1 MRKKMLAIIMTIIF
15 VLSMAVTGCSGASD
29 KETDSGGGK
38 TETETEAPADEQ
50 QTDDSEKSDDVTTE
64 EEDAVEGTE
73 DSSAESETPDVV
85 LTADTEI
92 TDEDIQE
99 IYASIKESIEKR
111 YLEPNS
117 ISPADFSW
125 PDATSTI
132 WGDYSD
138 RILMDNGY
146 QYATVKDFFTEDELI
161 NMLSDYDNQYPSPD
175 KEILDSVLLGIID
188 WMQTK
193 GDYDEGYFSS
203 VFSKLLPMKDVI
215 PTNVTFN

>member
-1 MRKKMLAIIMTIIF
+1 MRKKFITFLLAFALTSSMLLTAC
-15 VLSMAVTGCSGASD
+15 GN

-38 TETETEAPADEQ
+38 TETETESPAADDQQAESEESDE
-50 QTDDSEKSDDVTTE
+50 VTT

-203 VFSKLLPMKDVI
+203 VFSKLIPMEDVI
-215 PTNVTFN
+215 PVNVTFN

>member
-1 MRKKMLAIIMTIIF
+1 MRKKFITFLLAFSLTSSMLLTAC
-15 VLSMAVTGCSGASD
+15 GN

-38 TETETEAPADEQ
+38 TETETEAPAADDQQAESEESDE
-50 QTDDSEKSDDVTTE
+50 VTTE
-64 EEDAVEGTE
+64 EEDAVKETEDE

-99 IYASIKESIEKR
+99 IYASIKESVTTE
-111 YLEPNS
+111 YLEPNG
-117 ISPADFSW
+117 IDPADFSW